1 MVVLSICRSALEA
14 YVRVL
19 LDGGPTRAF
28 SDSDITL
35 MEEDLSILKEFFIA
49 DGEGLP
55 RSLVEQEA
63 KQAKEILDLY
73 SLEVNIFC
81 SLANC
86 KLSSFLRNYEIPKC
100 YGLCPLWQSD
110 MLIQMLMTASE
121 LINMGVSSE
130 QRRLEDAQTLVRVLC
145 HKKDRNASK
154 FLKRQYELPMST
166 GKNTHTTT
174 RELGPSLNKRDKFH

>member
-1 MVVLSICRSALEA
+1 M
-14 YVRVL
+14 
-19 LDGGPTRAF
+19 
-28 SDSDITL
+28 
-35 MEEDLSILKEFFIA
+35 
-49 DGEGLP
+49 
-55 RSLVEQEA
+55 
-63 KQAKEILDLY
+63 
-73 SLEVNIFC
+73 
-81 SLANC
+81 
-86 KLSSFLRNYEIPKC
+86 
-100 YGLCPLWQSD
+100 WQSD

>member
-73 SLEVNIFC
+73 SLE
-81 SLANC
+81 
-86 KLSSFLRNYEIPKC
+86 
-100 YGLCPLWQSD
+100 SD